1 MKKTLL
7 SCGVLVLMLA
17 NGSAQAMDMAAV
29 KHAHPLPNFMLVMVN
44 YGDML
49 DLSKEQQMAL
59 KAWGKVHKPLSKQL
73 IKAINQGEKT
83 LHQAALEGVSKA
95 DMMAQLDGLLEK
107 RKALAEFKTNCRDNM
122 REVLSDEQ
130 WEQVIEYYNDM
141 QK

>member
-7 SCGVLVLMLA
+7 CVLVLMLA

-29 KHAHPLPNFMLVMVN
+29 KHAHPLPNFMLVMLE
-44 YGDML
+44 YGEKL
-49 DLSKEQQMAL
+49 NLSEEQQAAL
-59 KAWGKVHKPLSKQL
+59 KAWGKEHKPLAQQL
-73 IKAINQGEKT
+73 VSAITQGEKA
-83 LHQAALEGVSKA
+83 LHQASLEGVSKA

-107 RKALAEFKTNCRDNM
+107 RKELAEFKTDCRDNM

-130 WEQVIEYYNDM
+130 WEQVIEYYNGM

>member
-29 KHAHPLPNFMLVMVN
+29 KHAHPLPNFMLVMAN
-44 YGDML
+44 HGEML
-49 DLSKEQQMAL
+49 DLSEDQQATL
-59 KAWGKVHKPLSKQL
+59 KAWGKVHKPISKQL
-73 IKAINQGEKT
+73 VKAITQGEKE
-83 LHQAALEGVSKA
+83 LHQVALEGASKA
-95 DMMAQLDGLLEK
+95 DMMAKLDGLLEK
-107 RKALAEFKTNCRDNM
+107 RKELAELKTNCRDKM

-130 WEQVIEYYNDM
+130 WEQVIEYYKDM

>member
-7 SCGVLVLMLA
+7 CVLVLMLA

-29 KHAHPLPNFMLVMVN
+29 KHAHPLPNFMLVIVN
-44 YGDML
+44 HGKML
-49 DLSKEQQMAL
+49 DLSEEQQAAL
-59 KAWGKVHKPLSKQL
+59 KAWGKEHKPLAQQL
-73 IKAINQGEKT
+73 VSAITQGEKA
-83 LHQAALEGVSKA
+83 LHQASLEGVSKA

-107 RKALAEFKTNCRDNM
+107 RKELAEFKTDCRDNM

-130 WEQVIEYYNDM
+130 WEQVIEYYNGM